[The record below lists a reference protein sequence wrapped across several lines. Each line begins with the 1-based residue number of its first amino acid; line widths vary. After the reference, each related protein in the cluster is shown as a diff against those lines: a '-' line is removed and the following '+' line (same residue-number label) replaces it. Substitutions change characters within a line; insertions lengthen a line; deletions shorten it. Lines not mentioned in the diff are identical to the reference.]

1 MSSTAIDPIAEKFAR
16 MQQEMAAGGG
26 LPDTAATAAASA
38 SHPLWIAAQVGLG
51 LLVVLVLAVICIR
64 FLKRLQGGMLR
75 GTTGNVSDL
84 LEVLETCHL
93 GPQQRLIAVRMGD
106 RVGVIGATKEGMS
119 LVHLM
124 DSPAEAILANRKGNP
139 QDFSENLNRLL
150 DRFKKP
156 KKVSELLKE
165 SAQA

>member
-1 MSSTAIDPIAEKFAR
+1 MSASAADPIAEKFAR
-16 MQQEMAAGGG
+16 MQQEIAAGSG
-26 LPDTAATAAASA
+26 LPDTAAAASSTA
-38 SHPLWIAAQVGLG
+38 HPFWIAAQILLA
-51 LLVVLVLAVICIR
+51 LLVVLVLAVVCIR

-75 GTTGNVSDL
+75 GASGNVSDL

-93 GPQQRLIAVRMGD
+93 GPQQRIIAIRMGD
-106 RVGVIGATKEGMS
+106 RVGIIGATKENMT
-119 LVHLM
+119 LLHLM
-124 DSPAEAILANRKGNP
+124 ESPAEAVLAGRKTNP

-165 SAQA
+165 A

>member
-16 MQQEMAAGGG
+16 MQQEMASGAG
-26 LPDTAATAAASA
+26 LPDTASTVASA
-38 SHPLWIAAQVGLG
+38 SHPLWIAAQMGLG
-51 LLVVLVLAVICIR
+51 LLVVLVLAVLCIR

-106 RVGVIGATKEGMS
+106 RVGVIGATKEGMT

-124 DSPAEAILANRKGNP
+124 DSPAEVILASRKGNP

-165 SAQA
+165 SAQG